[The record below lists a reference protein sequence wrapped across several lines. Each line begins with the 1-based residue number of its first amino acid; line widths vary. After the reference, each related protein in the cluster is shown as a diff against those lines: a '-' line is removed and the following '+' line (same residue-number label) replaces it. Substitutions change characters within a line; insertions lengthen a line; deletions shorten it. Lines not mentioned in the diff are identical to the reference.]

1 MKLLQLCLAALL
13 FGGPLLAQQD
23 TASMAYKLAEQ
34 QLQAYNKRDIEA
46 FLVPYADSVA
56 IYAYPNQLL
65 SRGKEAMRKQYS
77 GMFAQLPDLH
87 CTLVNRIVL
96 GNRVIDEERVIFQK
110 NQPPARAIAIYTI
123 VNDKIAEVRF
133 IQ

>member
-1 MKLLQLCLAALL
+1 MKLPLLWIAALL
-13 FGGPLLAQQD
+13 LGGPLLAQQD
-23 TASMAYKLAEQ
+23 TASIAYKLAEQ

-46 FLVPYADSVA
+46 FLIPYADSVA

-65 SRGKEAMRKQYS
+65 SKGKEAMRKQYS
-77 GMFAQLPDLH
+77 SMFAQLPDLH
-87 CTLVNRIVL
+87 CTLVNRLVL
-96 GNRVIDEERVIFQK
+96 GNRVIDEEKVIFQK

-123 VNDKIAEVRF
+123 VKDKITEVRF

>member
-1 MKLLQLCLAALL
+1 MKLPLLCIAALL
-13 FGGPLLAQQD
+13 LGGPLMAQQD
-23 TASMAYKLAEQ
+23 TASVAYKLAEQ

-46 FLVPYADSVA
+46 FLVPYADSVT

-65 SRGKEAMRKQYS
+65 SKGKEAMRKQYNS
-77 GMFAQLPDLH
+77 MFTQLPDLH
-87 CTLVNRIVL
+87 CTLVNRLVL

-123 VNDKIAEVRF
+123 VKDKITEVRF